1 LNRSRDDAVVLGAGL
16 AGLAAGQA
24 LARAGRRVKVLERD
38 PAVGGLARTVARG
51 PFRFDLGGHRFF
63 TEDPAIDRLV
73 RDLLGP
79 EWLTVNRRSQI
90 LLRGRY
96 IDYPLSPLNALS
108 GLGLPTSLRIV
119 LDHAAER
126 FRSRFASRQPVTLED
141 WVVGRFGRTL
151 FDLYFKE
158 YSEKVWGIGC
168 DRISADWVAQRIQ
181 GLSLGAALRNAFF
194 RRREAVPRTLTDR
207 FLYPAQGIGRIAER
221 LREEIA
227 RQGEVRCGV
236 EVRRIRH
243 RDFRVEAVLV
253 RDGTGTSAVEGSAFV
268 STVPLPDLVRMLDPR
283 PPGEVLGA
291 AARLGFRDL
300 VVVAVMLRRRRA
312 TDQSWIYFPERWLP
326 FGRLHEP
333 TNWSERMAPGGATLL
348 VVEQFCFRGDETW
361 RASDRDLAEAVLHH
375 LHGLGLVSRGEVLDT
390 AVLRVPQAYP
400 LFEVGYRQHRQTVLR
415 YLRRFRNLFPAGRGG
430 TFAYHNMDHAMASGL
445 EAADR
450 ILAGEAERLG
460 HRRPEAVPA
469 RQSA

>member
-1 LNRSRDDAVVLGAGL
+1 MNRSRDDAVVLGAGL
-16 AGLAAGQA
+16 AGLAAGHA

-90 LLRGRY
+90 LLRDRY

-108 GLGLPTSLRIV
+108 GLGLPTALRIV
-119 LDHAAER
+119 LDHAVER
-126 FRSRFASRQPVTLED
+126 VRRRFGSREVVSLED
-141 WVVGRFGRTL
+141 WVVGQFGRTL
-151 FDLYFKE
+151 FDIYFKE

-168 DRISADWVAQRIQ
+168 ERISADWVAQRIQ
-181 GLSLGAALRNAFF
+181 GLSMGAALRNAFF
-194 RRREAVPRTLTDR
+194 RRRGAAPRTLTDR
-207 FLYPAQGIGRIAER
+207 FRYPARGIGRIAER

-227 RQGEVRCGV
+227 RENQVLCGV

-243 RDFRVEAVLV
+243 RDSRVEAVLV
-253 RDGTGTSAVEGSAFV
+253 RDGSGTSAVEGSAFV

-300 VVVAVMLRRRRA
+300 VVVAVMLDRKRA
-312 TDQSWIYFPERWLP
+312 TDQSWMYFPERRIP
-326 FGRLHEP
+326 FGRIHEP
-333 TNWSERMAPGGATLL
+333 TNWSERMAPDGATLL
-348 VVEQFCFRGDETW
+348 VAEQFCFKGDETW
-361 RASDRDLAEAVLHH
+361 RASDRDLADATVHH
-375 LHGLGLVSRGEVLDT
+375 LHGLGLVSRGEVLDS

-400 LFEVGYRQHRQTVLR
+400 LFEVGYWRHRRTVLR

-430 TFAYHNMDHAMASGL
+430 TFAYQNMDHAMASGL

-450 ILAGEAERLG
+450 ILSGEVERLG
-460 HRRPEAVPA
+460 RRRPEAFPA